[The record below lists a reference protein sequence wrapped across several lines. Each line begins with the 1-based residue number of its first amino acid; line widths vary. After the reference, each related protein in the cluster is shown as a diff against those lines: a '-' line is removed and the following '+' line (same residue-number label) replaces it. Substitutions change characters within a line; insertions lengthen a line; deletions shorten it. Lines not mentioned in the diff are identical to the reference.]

1 MKSRKTFKNI
11 KLQEIWDSENIFYL
25 KTDVTRISKLIYHYE
40 IYKKISNLP
49 GDVIE
54 CGVFK
59 GVSLIRFLTFRE
71 NLENNYSRK
80 IYGFDA
86 FGKFPKAKND
96 KKTNKLIVPFGNG
109 ISKDELEEILKKKNF
124 KNFEL
129 IKGDIRK
136 TLPEFIKK
144 KSELKISLLHLDMD
158 IYEPTKFALT
168 KLFNKVVRGGMI
180 LIDDYNAVPGAT
192 KAIDEF
198 LKKHK
203 SLKIEKL
210 SFYKLPAFIKKV

>member
-96 KKTNKLIVPFGNG
+96 KETNKLIVPFGNG
-109 ISKDELEEILKKKNF
+109 ISKDELEEILNKKNF

-168 KLFNKVVRGGMI
+168 KLFNKVVRGGVI